1 MNEWIKQLF
10 SLTISG
16 TLLIFV
22 LLLLKKLYKK
32 RFSKCWQY
40 YIWLAVMLRFL
51 IPFAPDIR
59 IARTLLQTV
68 EQPEKSVMNDIFS
81 TGFKSDAQD
90 TYISCTQPDSSELL
104 TDKDLPDNDAQA
116 YKTDAAGELVSVD
129 FEKASVL
136 LFFIWLVPALVIL
149 LRKVLAY
156 RKFMR
161 YIRTKGAEVSDLK
174 ILNILAVCEEKCSI
188 RKPVELYYRP
198 LLPTPVMTGFLHP
211 YMVIPDTNLTDE
223 ELSFIFTHELVHLKR
238 LDMFYK
244 WLVQIVVCVHWFNPF
259 VYVLQKEVNY
269 ACELA
274 CDEAVVGCLNMAEK
288 KAYGDTLLLCS
299 KTAAAFKHT
308 VSSLALTEGAE
319 QLKER
324 LGEIM
329 NDKKRTK
336 KTKILTA
343 ALTVCIF
350 TGSAA
355 VGAHI
360 APAYAAQPQSF
371 ANISALAELQANLM
385 KGMLTNGQTDKEHT
399 VTSGSKFSK
408 YQELLAFRTDSY
420 RNLTVAQFREK
431 VTLALDTPK
440 GIRLLDEMLK
450 DEEVHRHLFDNE
462 DAFFLKNTLY
472 LANGSWRKNNL
483 SAVGVER
490 PLKNGQTASLDFRAQ
505 IRLLNADIKVSEYEA
520 AYRELADAAMEFLT
534 SKTDA
539 ELSDTSAESTK
550 RISKEALMA
559 MQKYAKRICKKGNIN
574 LTVNWCSYFPE
585 GDILDIPNKVT
596 PGGTTKRD
604 QLPEK
609 IKKILTIKVKDY
621 KNDTLSD
628 FLDYTAQR
636 YEADNSLWKA
646 SQGYW
651 TLLDEKTIQNL
662 SREDYEF
669 LTVTL
674 PCTASESTYPSDR
687 ASRFPAGFGSSFDLA
702 YPKRG
707 TNLHFEWYVNYEIKN
722 PKLTVGQRDQLI
734 LNVTYGMDDFLQN
747 TPKTTDIGSEEYL
760 KEMSSCLERLAK
772 ENSKA
777 GLEMT
782 VFQCQRG

>member
-16 TLLIFV
+16 ALLLFV
-22 LLLLKKLYKK
+22 LLLLKKLYKN

-40 YIWLAVMLRFL
+40 YIWLAVTLRFL

-68 EQPEKSVMNDIFS
+68 GQPEQSVMTDIFS
-81 TGFKSDAQD
+81 TGFKSAAQD
-90 TYISCTQPDSSELL
+90 TYISGTQPDAFELL
-104 TDKDLPDNDAQA
+104 ADKDLPDNAAQA
-116 YKTDAAGELVSVD
+116 YKTDAADELVSVD
-129 FEKASVL
+129 FEKASVP
-136 LFFIWLVPALVIL
+136 LFFIWLIPALVIL

-174 ILNILAVCEEKCSI
+174 ILNILAACEEKCGI
-188 RKPVELYYRP
+188 RTPVELYYRP
-198 LLPTPVMTGFLHP
+198 LFPT
-211 YMVIPDTNLTDE
+211 
-223 ELSFIFTHELVHLKR
+223 
-238 LDMFYK
+238 
-244 WLVQIVVCVHWFNPF
+244 
-259 VYVLQKEVNY
+259 
-269 ACELA
+269 
-274 CDEAVVGCLNMAEK
+274 
-288 KAYGDTLLLCS
+288 
-299 KTAAAFKHT
+299 
-308 VSSLALTEGAE
+308 
-319 QLKER
+319 
-324 LGEIM
+324 
-329 NDKKRTK
+329 
-336 KTKILTA
+336 
-343 ALTVCIF
+343 
-350 TGSAA
+350 A
-355 VGAHI
+355 VGA
-360 APAYAAQPQSF
+360 
-371 ANISALAELQANLM
+371 
-385 KGMLTNGQTDKEHT
+385 
-399 VTSGSKFSK
+399 
-408 YQELLAFRTDSY
+408 
-420 RNLTVAQFREK
+420 
-431 VTLALDTPK
+431 
-440 GIRLLDEMLK
+440 
-450 DEEVHRHLFDNE
+450 
-462 DAFFLKNTLY
+462 
-472 LANGSWRKNNL
+472 
-483 SAVGVER
+483 ER

-505 IRLLNADIKVSEYEA
+505 IRLLHADIKVSEYEA
-520 AYRELADAAMEFLT
+520 AYRGLADAAMEFLT

-539 ELSDTSAESTK
+539 ELSDTSVEATK
-550 RISKEALMA
+550 RITKEALMA

-596 PGGTTKRD
+596 PGGTTKRE

-651 TLLDEKTIQNL
+651 TLLDEKTIRNL

-674 PCTASESTYPSDR
+674 PCTASESTYPGDR

-707 TNLHFEWYVNYEIKN
+707 TKIHFEWYVNYEIKN
-722 PKLTVGQRDQLI
+722 PELTVGQRDQLI

-747 TPKTTDIGSEEYL
+747 TPKTADIGSEEYL
-760 KEMSSCLERLAK
+760 KEMSSCLKRLAK

-782 VFQCQRG
+782 VFQCQGG

>member
-1 MNEWIKQLF
+1 
-10 SLTISG
+10 
-16 TLLIFV
+16 
-22 LLLLKKLYKK
+22 
-32 RFSKCWQY
+32 
-40 YIWLAVMLRFL
+40 
-51 IPFAPDIR
+51 
-59 IARTLLQTV
+59 
-68 EQPEKSVMNDIFS
+68 
-81 TGFKSDAQD
+81 
-90 TYISCTQPDSSELL
+90 
-104 TDKDLPDNDAQA
+104 
-116 YKTDAAGELVSVD
+116 
-129 FEKASVL
+129 
-136 LFFIWLVPALVIL
+136 
-149 LRKVLAY
+149 
-156 RKFMR
+156 
-161 YIRTKGAEVSDLK
+161 
-174 ILNILAVCEEKCSI
+174 
-188 RKPVELYYRP
+188 
-198 LLPTPVMTGFLHP
+198 MTGFLHP
-211 YMVIPDTNLTDE
+211 CMVIPDTNLTDA
-223 ELSFIFTHELVHLKR
+223 ELAFIFTHELVHLKR

-259 VYVLQKEVNY
+259 VYVLQKEVNL

-274 CDEAVVGCLNMAEK
+274 CDEAVVRCLNMEEK

-299 KTAAAFKHT
+299 KTAAAFKHPVT
-308 VSSLALTEGAE
+308 SLTLTEGAE

-355 VGAHI
+355 VGASI
-360 APAYAAQPQSF
+360 APAYAAKPQSF
-371 ANISALAELQANLM
+371 ANVSALAQLQADLM
-385 KGMLTNGQTDKEHT
+385 KGMLTNGQTNKEPT
-399 VTSGSKFSK
+399 VTSDSKFSK

-483 SAVGVER
+483 SAVGAER

-505 IRLLNADIKVSEYEA
+505 IRLLHADIKVSEYEA
-520 AYRELADAAMEFLT
+520 AYRGLADAAMEFLT

-539 ELSDTSAESTK
+539 ELSDTSVEATK
-550 RISKEALMA
+550 RITKEALMA
-559 MQKYAKRICKKGNIN
+559 MQKYAKSICKKGNIN

-609 IKKILTIKVKDY
+609 IKKILTIKVKGY

-651 TLLDEKTIQNL
+651 TLLDEKTIRNL

-674 PCTASESTYPSDR
+674 PCTASESTYPGDR

-707 TNLHFEWYVNYEIKN
+707 TKIHFEWYVNYEIKN
-722 PKLTVGQRDQLI
+722 PELTVGQRDQLI

-747 TPKTTDIGSEEYL
+747 TPKTADIGSEEYL
-760 KEMSSCLERLAK
+760 KEMSSCLKRLAK

-782 VFQCQRG
+782 VFQCQGG

>member
-1 MNEWIKQLF
+1 MNEFIKQLF

-16 TLLIFV
+16 TLLMFV
-22 LLLLKKLYKK
+22 LLLLKKLYKN

-40 YIWLAVMLRFL
+40 YIWLAVTLRLL

-59 IARTLLQTV
+59 IVRTLLQTAG
-68 EQPEKSVMNDIFS
+68 QPEQSIMTDIFS
-81 TGFKSDAQD
+81 TGFKPDAQD
-90 TYISCTQPDSSELL
+90 TYVSGTHPDNFELL
-104 TDKDLPDNDAQA
+104 TDKDLPDNAAQA
-116 YKTDAAGELVSVD
+116 YKPDTAGKLVSVD

-156 RKFMR
+156 RSFMR
-161 YIRTKGAEVSDLK
+161 CIRTKSAEVSDLK
-174 ILNILAVCEEKCSI
+174 ILNILAACEEKCGI
-188 RKPVELYYRP
+188 RTPVELYHRP
-198 LLPTPVMTGFLHP
+198 LLPIPVMTGFLHP
-211 YMVIPDTNLTDE
+211 CMVIPDTNLTDA

-259 VYVLQKEVNY
+259 VYMLQKEVNH

-274 CDEAVVGCLNMAEK
+274 CDEAVVCCLNMEEK

-299 KTAAAFKHT
+299 KTVATFKHP

-350 TGSAA
+350 AGSAA
-355 VGAHI
+355 VGAYI
-360 APAYAAQPQSF
+360 APVYAAQP
-371 ANISALAELQANLM
+371 
-385 KGMLTNGQTDKEHT
+385 

-408 YQELLAFRTDSY
+408 YKELLAFRTDSY

-431 VTLALDTPK
+431 VTLGLDTSE

-472 LANGSWRKNNL
+472 LASGSWKKNNL
-483 SAVGVER
+483 SAVGAER

-505 IRLLNADIKVSEYEA
+505 IRLLNEDIKVSEYEA
-520 AYRELADAAMEFLT
+520 AYRGLADAAMEFLT

-539 ELSDTSAESTK
+539 KLSDTSAESTK
-550 RISKEALMA
+550 RITKEALMA
-559 MQKYAKRICKKGNIN
+559 MQKYAKSICKKGNIN

-585 GDILDIPNKVT
+585 GDILDISNKVT

-609 IKKILTIKVKDY
+609 LKKILTMKVKDY

-651 TLLDEKTIQNL
+651 TLLDENTIQNL

-674 PCTASESTYPSDR
+674 PCTASESIYPSDR

-707 TNLHFEWYVNYEIKN
+707 TKIHFEWYVNYEIKN

-760 KEMSSCLERLAK
+760 KEMRSCLKRLAK

-782 VFQCQRG
+782 VFQCQGG